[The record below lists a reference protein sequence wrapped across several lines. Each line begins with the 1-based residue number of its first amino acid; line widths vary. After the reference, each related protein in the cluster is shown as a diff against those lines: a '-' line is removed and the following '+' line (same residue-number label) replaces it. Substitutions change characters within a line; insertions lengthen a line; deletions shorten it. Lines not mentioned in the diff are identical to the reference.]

1 MNFSWQALVAF
12 CEPSQAKVKT
22 LERLVQ
28 RARQPTTGCENQD
41 KSLTKSATSQ
51 GRLKELERPIIKR
64 RQGSSSARAVC
75 TEFEA
80 HCTRKGCAGSPSWM
94 ASTLIA
100 LPGFARSTSRS
111 CCRRG
116 QLFNVYHKKVTS
128 SQQQLHFCVSLL
140 FFSGKGW
147 AGNNKWYHSLTV
159 IQDMQVESLR
169 PWTSFSPNNH
179 EPLLLALIGFKS
191 TEILCFLW
199 CTVFWNARC
208 GWWLLSEKDKDCK
221 VFLPWRKVHP
231 SIFAFGFE
239 KASRIVCKLSKPR
252 AYSGHS

>member
-208 GWWLLSEKDKDCK
+208 GWWLLSERQRLQSFSPLTKGASKYLCLWFWK
-221 VFLPWRKVHP
+221 
-231 SIFAFGFE
+231 SFAD
-239 KASRIVCKLSKPR
+239 RVQTI
-252 AYSGHS
+252 